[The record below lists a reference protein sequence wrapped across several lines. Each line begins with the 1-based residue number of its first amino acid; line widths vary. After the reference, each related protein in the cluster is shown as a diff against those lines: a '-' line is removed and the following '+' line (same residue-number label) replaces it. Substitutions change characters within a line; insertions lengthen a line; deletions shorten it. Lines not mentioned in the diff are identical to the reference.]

1 MGGFSKL
8 QCFKRT
14 YKRGNIF
21 AVALLLLMIVGWEKP
36 AGSKSFPL
44 PLTMLKYFMRSEG
57 CAMQTKHD
65 VTALNELLLCAFFR
79 VFSRFWWR
87 ATMTEGYQTPIVA
100 ESRKEGKTTE
110 PSLWNI
116 QGVAVITLSQKYFL
130 ICHQDLNPCLK
141 RIGSIPFP
149 SSFNSFQMFILKE
162 FRFSGA
168 KSDK

>member
-1 MGGFSKL
+1 MWLSFTSLMGGFSKL

-36 AGSKSFPL
+36 AGSKRFPL

-79 VFSRFWWR
+79 VFSRFFAFLMKGDDDRRIPGSDSSWIPKR
-87 ATMTEGYQTPIVA
+87 RENDGAFA
-100 ESRKEGKTTE
+100 LKHSRSCSDNLISKVFPHL
-110 PSLWNI
+110 PS
-116 QGVAVITLSQKYFL
+116 
-130 ICHQDLNPCLK
+130 
-141 RIGSIPFP
+141 GS
-149 SSFNSFQMFILKE
+149 
-162 FRFSGA
+162 
-168 KSDK
+168 